1 MAHVWVATE
10 ERDKLLRFDR
20 IIEYVERGGV
30 SLAARTQDDPA
41 DLHNVA
47 RAAEPLGDGILARA
61 FLTMAAEAMHML
73 RTNGHD
79 VVFAAVIEDGTLLW
93 SIEPPQVGVGRH
105 LQETTWHRRHAAVK
119 VVDQKV
125 PAAS

>member
-20 IIEYVERGGV
+20 IVEFVDRDGV
-30 SLAARTQDDPA
+30 SLAVRTQDDPA
-41 DLHNVA
+41 DLRDVV
-47 RAAEPLGDGILARA
+47 RTAEPLGEGILART
-61 FLTMAAEAMHML
+61 FLTMAAEAGRML

-79 VVFAAVIEDGTLLW
+79 VVFAAVIEDGALRW

-105 LQETTWHRRHAAVK
+105 LQETTWPPRRAVVTAA
-119 VVDQKV
+119 DQAV
-125 PAAS
+125 SAAR